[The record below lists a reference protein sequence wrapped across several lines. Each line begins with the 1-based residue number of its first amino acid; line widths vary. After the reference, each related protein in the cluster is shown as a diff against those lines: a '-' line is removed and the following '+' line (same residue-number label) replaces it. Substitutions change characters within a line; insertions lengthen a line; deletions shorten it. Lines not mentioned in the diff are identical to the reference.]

1 MILLMIL
8 CTKILYKRAYLIH
21 QYIKTLQLWLSRI
34 FSRNAE
40 MVQYLELSRILHIAK
55 LREKE
60 MTVSV
65 EAKKGGTEILKR
77 EV

>member
-1 MILLMIL
+1 
-8 CTKILYKRAYLIH
+8 
-21 QYIKTLQLWLSRI
+21 
-34 FSRNAE
+34 

-65 EAKKGGTEILKR
+65 EAKKGDTEILKR
-77 EV
+77 EE